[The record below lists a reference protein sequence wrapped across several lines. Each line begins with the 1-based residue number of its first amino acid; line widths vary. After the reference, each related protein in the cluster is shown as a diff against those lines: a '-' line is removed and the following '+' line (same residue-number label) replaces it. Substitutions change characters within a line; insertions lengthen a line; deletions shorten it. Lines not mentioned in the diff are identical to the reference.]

1 MSSTIS
7 TQAVHTHAVLIAD
20 FSPLTLIHLDD
31 IHHAGGHADT
41 LHLIVRTPAIR
52 PLPSGRTPTLA
63 DAVRWVQVACQDY
76 PFVKVHT
83 WASIGVEDSALA
95 VADFDYQCFER
106 QTLDNQP
113 AIDDLQNLLADKLAC
128 KNPLIFVK
136 SVGALSHPA
145 LRTLPSHPLDNL
157 PISDKPLAY
166 FDKLHPAC
174 RAFYTQ
180 TVCIVGGESS
190 GKTTLLHKLAN
201 HYGASFALEIGRL
214 YTHTHLGGSELA
226 LQYSDYT
233 PIATRHAVAISD
245 ACAQAC
251 APVTLIDTDFITS
264 QAFCEVYE
272 KRTHPVLTALADE
285 MRMDFTIYLDNN
297 VAWVAD
303 GMRRLGGQAR
313 SSFASHLLAL
323 FEQHQ
328 IPVHIIDDADY
339 HKRYLQA
346 VALIDGW
353 LTSC

>member
-1 MSSTIS
+1 MPSTIS

-83 WASIGVEDSALA
+83 WASLGVDDSALG
-95 VADFDYQCFER
+95 VADFDYQTCHQASTAEHTIG
-106 QTLDNQP
+106 QLH
-113 AIDDLQNLLADKLAC
+113 AILADKLASDHL
-128 KNPLIFVK
+128 LIFIK
-136 SVGALSHPA
+136 QGADLSHRA
-145 LRTLPSHPLDNL
+145 LRTLAPHPYDDLA
-157 PISDKPLAY
+157 IHEKPLTH
-166 FDKLHPAC
+166 FHKLHPAC

-233 PIATRHAVAISD
+233 PIATRHAMAISD

-303 GMRRLGGQAR
+303 GMRRLGGDAR
-313 SSFASHLLAL
+313 TAFASHLLAL